1 MQKRQEMGH
10 ASRKVKITQQDKRGD
25 RIGKG
30 ILYHT
35 KEVGY
40 RTGQEMDHNREWAM
54 PCSKKGK
61 IMQQDKKRDRTRKG
75 I

>member
-1 MQKRQEMGH
+1 MGH
-10 ASRKVKITQQDKRGD
+10 ASRKVMHEDKRGD
-25 RIGKG
+25 RTRKG

-40 RTGQEMDHNREWAM
+40 RTGQEMNHNREWAM
-54 PCSKKGK
+54 LQERLDHAARQEAG
-61 IMQQDKKRDRTRKG
+61 QDNKTIKG